1 MAVKEIQSTVKMV
14 NAAYEAITSDTDTT
28 TTGIDTAGYDLGVSF
43 AFRAA
48 TYTDGTYVIAFEEA
62 DDNATWTAVP
72 SAYIVGDASN
82 SISAVSVVND
92 EDATFGIISAKRYLR
107 AKITS
112 TATTSG
118 AVIIGTVALGGELKP
133 V

>member
-1 MAVKEIQSTVKMV
+1 MAVKEIQSTVKLV
-14 NAAYEAITSDTDTT
+14 NAAYEAITTDTT
-28 TTGIDTAGYDLGVSF
+28 TETTGIDTADYDLGVSF

-48 TYTDGTYVIAFEEA
+48 TYSDGTYVISFEES
-62 DDNATWTAVP
+62 DDNAAWTAVP
-72 SAYIVGDASN
+72 SDYIIGDASN

-107 AKITS
+107 ASIVS
-112 TATTSG
+112 TGTTSG
-118 AVIIGTVALGGELKP
+118 AVIIGTVALAGELKP